1 VAANPG
7 PADAGLTICTPL
19 RIERA
24 AVVRGLK
31 PQQARIV
38 RLGMG
43 PARTRERA
51 AQLIGSGPVAVLGV
65 AGGLAPDVRP
75 GEIVVATEVS
85 VAGGK
90 PVPCHQ
96 AEALAD
102 AVRRTGLPV
111 HLGPI
116 VSTPHIVTG
125 EEFDSLA
132 ASSGALAV
140 DMESGYV
147 AEMLGPDRPLAVVRA
162 VSDTR
167 SEPLF
172 SPAILRRGVGALGAV
187 RRAASVITEWADAA
201 RAN

>member
-1 VAANPG
+1 MRSSP
-7 PADAGLTICTPL
+7 
-19 RIERA
+19 
-24 AVVRGLK
+24 
-31 PQQARIV
+31 ARIV

-43 PARTRERA
+43 PGRTRERA
-51 AQLIGSGPVAVLGV
+51 AQIVGSGPIAVLGV

-85 VAGGK
+85 VAGGE
-90 PVPCHQ
+90 PFPCRQ

-125 EEFDSLA
+125 DEFDALA

-147 AEMLGPDRPLAVVRA
+147 AEMLRPDRPLAVVRA
-162 VSDTR
+162 VSDTK

-172 SPAILRRGVGALGAV
+172 SPAILRRGVGALAAV
-187 RRAASVITEWADAA
+187 RRAASVITEWAELVQG
-201 RAN
+201 

>member
-1 VAANPG
+1 VAE
-7 PADAGLTICTPL
+7 LTICTPL
-19 RIERA
+19 RIERS
-24 AVVRGLK
+24 AVVRGLT
-31 PQQARIV
+31 PPRPRIV

-51 AQLIGSGPVAVLGV
+51 SQLLGSGPVAVLGV
-65 AGGLAPDVRP
+65 AGGLAPGVRP

-85 VAGGK
+85 VADGK
-90 PVPCHQ
+90 PFPCRH

-102 AVRRTGLPV
+102 AVRRTGLRV

-116 VSTPHIVTG
+116 VSTPHIVKG
-125 EEFDSLA
+125 EEFDELA

-147 AEMLGPDRPLAVVRA
+147 AEMLGLDRPLAVVRA
-162 VSDTR
+162 VSDTK

-172 SPAILRRGVGALGAV
+172 SPAILRRGVGALAAV
-187 RRAASVITEWADAA
+187 RRAAGVITEWADEA
-201 RAN
+201 RAD